1 MSSSYGAMNIRG
13 GTMNI
18 VNGTMDNFDG
28 TMDNFDGTMNK
39 VGGTIYNAYNTMCR
53 NLEQCWWNHE
63 DHLVSN
69 EYMSQ
74 GGRIPIN
81 AY

>member
-13 GTMNI
+13 GTMNN
-18 VNGTMDNFDG
+18 VNGTME
-28 TMDNFDGTMNK
+28 NFDGTMNK
-39 VGGTIYNAYNTMCR
+39 VGGTMYNAYNTMCR

-74 GGRIPIN
+74 GCRILIIAMEP
-81 AY
+81 

>member
-1 MSSSYGAMNIRG
+1 MINEYFRG
-13 GTMNI
+13 GIMNYN

-28 TMDNFDGTMNK
+28 TM
-39 VGGTIYNAYNTMCR
+39 YNAYNNMCR
-53 NLEQCWWNHE
+53 NLEQCWWNSE

-74 GGRIPIN
+74 GGRILIN